1 MFPGDGSRRSE
12 GGTTAFRKLFAS
24 NIPRVCLPLS
34 SAAGEPN
41 EPRSAI
47 DTTALYS
54 LESVT
59 VITIA
64 TVPDYTGYNLCEV
77 LGSSDGIAH
86 HQLHHQSVSV
96 PSFTTILAETRSTS
110 NMGL

>member
-59 VITIA
+59 L
-64 TVPDYTGYNLCEV
+64 PDYTGYDLCEV
-77 LGSSDGIAH
+77 LGSFDGIAH
-86 HQLHHQSVSV
+86 RQLHYQSVIV